1 MKGLAVYFVSKNDFI
16 SQFKENESLYKQA
29 KTFWNHLE
37 GLSPWCYAIA
47 ILLGI
52 ALAWGYYKPFNE
64 IPGRH
69 YLPKYWCRF
78 LIVAGLLAAI
88 FTFVLEFVVAN
99 PKPDGALG
107 IEAQVALINAV
118 YTVVLYLLVSI
129 LWCVSNKTNAY
140 PFYKIFK

>member
-16 SQFKENESLYKQA
+16 SQFKENESLYQQA
-29 KTFWNHLE
+29 KTFWKHLE
-37 GLSPWCYAIA
+37 GLSICYYAIA

-52 ALAWGYYKPFNE
+52 ALAWWYYKPFNE
-64 IPGRH
+64 TPGRH
-69 YLPKYWCRF
+69 YLPKYWCYF
-78 LIVAGLLAAI
+78 LIGSGFAAA
-88 FTFVLEFVVAN
+88 FLTFVLEIIVA
-99 PKPDGALG
+99 KPQLDGAWG
-107 IEAQVALINAV
+107 VEVQVALINAV

>member
-16 SQFKENESLYKQA
+16 SQFKENDSLYKQA
-29 KTFWNHLE
+29 KTFWKHLE
-37 GLSPWCYAIA
+37 GLSLGYYAIA

-52 ALAWGYYKPFNE
+52 ALACWYYKPFNE
-64 IPGRH
+64 SPGRH

-78 LIVAGLLAAI
+78 LILAVFFAAI
-88 FTFVLEFVVAN
+88 FTFVLEFVVA
-99 PKPDGALG
+99 KPQLDGALG
-107 IEAQVALINAV
+107 IEIKVALINAV

-140 PFYKIFK
+140 PFYKIFM